1 MCELS
6 SHEFPCVPMS
16 SSLIAMGKRRKRP
29 ETFSPAT
36 WRLLHSG
43 NQDGPTNLALDEA
56 ILAAVAAGD
65 SPPTLR
71 FYGFAPACI
80 SLGYEQEWD
89 GLDWDACEAEGWQIV
104 RRSSDS
110 RAILHVDDLN
120 YALYVPL
127 TDPRA
132 AGDAAATARRINL
145 GLEYGLINLGVDPT
159 RMQPFYIDTGE
170 LGFGSFDGPSVYNI
184 VAGQLN
190 LLASAQWRS
199 GQALLQQG
207 SLPLSGDVGRIA
219 TALFFDMPGQRWA
232 THLRL
237 GRRAVALNGVLGQ
250 IKSFAE
256 ASVALADGLG
266 EVLDLSFV
274 AGELS
279 AREQEQASRLRT
291 KYADERWTKKF

>member
-1 MCELS
+1 
-6 SHEFPCVPMS
+6 
-16 SSLIAMGKRRKRP
+16 MGKRRKRP

-56 ILAAVAAGD
+56 ILAAVATGD

-120 YALYVPL
+120 YALYVPV

-170 LGFGSFDGPSVYNI
+170 LGFASFDGPSVYNI

-219 TALFFDMPGQRWA
+219 NALFFDMPGQRWA

-237 GRRAVALNGVLGQ
+237 GRRFRTAPERRL
-250 IKSFAE
+250 E
-256 ASVALADGLG
+256 ATD
-266 EVLDLSFV
+266 
-274 AGELS
+274 
-279 AREQEQASRLRT
+279 REPT
-291 KYADERWTKKF
+291 GDPVH